1 MFKLTTKRPDT
12 RELLRGEHRL
22 MARRPSRSGF
32 WGLAGMLCLVV
43 GLLVLRDHESAA
55 HEQQLAKLV
64 DENQALQGVSEQ
76 RQLERQEA
84 EATQEQLLGRIAQL
98 SAQIDRL
105 QTDLAFYRQQKSAR
119 K

>member
-1 MFKLTTKRPDT
+1 MLVA
-12 RELLRGEHRL
+12 
-22 MARRPSRSGF
+22 MA
-32 WGLAGMLCLVV
+32 CLFA
-43 GLLVLRDHESAA
+43 GLLFLRDQEHAA
-55 HEQQLAKLV
+55 HEQQLAKLAA
-64 DENQALQGVSEQ
+64 ENQALKGVSEQ

-105 QTDLAFYRQQKSAR
+105 QTDLAFYRQQKSTR

>member
-1 MFKLTTKRPDT
+1 MFRLPTKRPDT
-12 RELLRGEHRL
+12 RELLRAEHRL
-22 MARRPSRSGF
+22 LARRQSRRGF
-32 WGLAGMLCLVV
+32 WGLAGTLCLVV
-43 GLLVLRDHESAA
+43 GLLVLRDHEGAA
-55 HEQQLAKLV
+55 HQQQLAKLAA
-64 DENQALQGVSEQ
+64 ENQALQGVFEQ